1 MLRVFTH
8 TVIFNNSSIDGGSID
23 GGSDKTICLPKFCA
37 SRLNFNPR
45 VVGVVKEYVDAA
57 SVGHNQELWTRF

>member
-37 SRLNFNPR
+37 SRLNLNP
-45 VVGVVKEYVDAA
+45 GVVKEYVDAA
-57 SVGHNQELWTRF
+57 SVDNQKLWTRV

>member
-37 SRLNFNPR
+37 SRLNLNP
-45 VVGVVKEYVDAA
+45 GVVKEYVDAA
-57 SVGHNQELWTRF
+57 SVGHNQKLWTRV